1 MIKSNTTPVSSHIS
15 KAIPG
20 PGGYPLLTVWPKVW
34 WNPLGFFMEMAR
46 RYGDVVCLESGAQP
60 TYLLSHP
67 AHVQYILQD
76 NYRNYR
82 KYIDMFKPLLG
93 EGLATSEGDFWLRQ
107 RRLMQPA
114 FHRHRIA
121 ALVPAMTE
129 TTAAMLER
137 WQSVARRGEPLDI
150 GAEMMR
156 LTLSII
162 VKTMLGAEASD
173 EAEARVVARALNIT
187 LEHLHRRAWALI
199 KLPEHWPTLGNR
211 RFRRSVDTLDKI
223 VYRIIDEHRRQED
236 TSDLLSMLLLARDE
250 ETGEGMSDQQLRDE
264 VMTAFTAGH
273 ETTAN
278 ALAWTWYLLAH
289 HPHVAARLQAELT
302 TVLGGRP
309 PTFRDLSNLNYTRQ
323 VIEEAMRL
331 YPPLWITGR
340 LSLAEDEI
348 DGYSIPAEADIL
360 LCPYVTHRHPAF
372 WEQPE
377 VFDPDRFRPERSAG
391 RPRYAYFPFGGGP
404 HQCIGNHFAL
414 IEAQVI
420 LAMVAQTYRLDLVPG
435 QSIKPRPMIAL
446 KPHPRILMTLHSQ
459 PVTQSS

>member
-1 MIKSNTTPVSSHIS
+1 
-15 KAIPG
+15 
-20 PGGYPLLTVWPKVW
+20 
-34 WNPLGFFMEMAR
+34 
-46 RYGDVVCLESGAQP
+46 
-60 TYLLSHP
+60 
-67 AHVQYILQD
+67 
-76 NYRNYR
+76 
-82 KYIDMFKPLLG
+82 
-93 EGLATSEGDFWLRQ
+93 
-107 RRLMQPA
+107 
-114 FHRHRIA
+114 
-121 ALVPAMTE
+121 MTE

-156 LTLSII
+156 LTLSVI

-187 LEHLHRRAWALI
+187 LEHLHGRAWALI
-199 KLPEHWPTLGNR
+199 KLPEHWPSPGNR
-211 RFRRSVDTLDKI
+211 CFRQAVDTLDKI
-223 VYRIIDEHRRQED
+223 VYRIIDEHRRQEEN
-236 TSDLLSMLLLARDE
+236 TNDLLSILLLARDE

-289 HPHVAARLQAELT
+289 HPHVAARLQTELA
-302 TVLGGRP
+302 TVLGGRS

-340 LSLAEDEI
+340 LSVNEDEI
-348 DGYSIPAEADIL
+348 GGYHIPANADL
-360 LCPYVTHRHPAF
+360 VLSPYVTHRHPAF

-377 VFDPDRFRPERSAG
+377 VFDPDRFTPERSAG

-446 KPHPRILMTLHSQ
+446 KPHPRILMTLHPQ
-459 PVTQSS
+459 PTAQLS